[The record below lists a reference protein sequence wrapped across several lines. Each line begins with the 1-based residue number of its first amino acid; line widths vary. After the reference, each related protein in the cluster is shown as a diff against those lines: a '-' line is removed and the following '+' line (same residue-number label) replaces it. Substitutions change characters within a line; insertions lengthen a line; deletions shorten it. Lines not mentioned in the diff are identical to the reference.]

1 MITKSI
7 DNDLTN
13 DTTNTNIFRHVYKEV
28 NFNNFGTFIS
38 LNCNSWLLTLLY
50 EQFLILV
57 LF

>member
-13 DTTNTNIFRHVYKEV
+13 ATTNTNIFRHVYKEV

-38 LNCNSWLLTLLY
+38 LNCNS
-50 EQFLILV
+50 
-57 LF
+57 